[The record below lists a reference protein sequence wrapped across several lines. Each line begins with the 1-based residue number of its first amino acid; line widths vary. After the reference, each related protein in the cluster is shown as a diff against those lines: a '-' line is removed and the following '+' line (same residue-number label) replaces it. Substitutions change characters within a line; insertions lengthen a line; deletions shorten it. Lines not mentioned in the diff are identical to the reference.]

1 MKVKVI
7 YLISFFFFVF
17 YSCSKN
23 VKKDEVFEEIEI
35 FSGFKI
41 EEKYVDSIIYD
52 YDYSYVDDVTLYTLY
67 VNEKHIDKINEKL
80 SKLPNFTN
88 YNDTLISYSIFN
100 NGQIKQVNFKPKS
113 KMIYYSIANL

>member
-52 YDYSYVDDVTLYTLY
+52 YNYSYADDVTLYTLRL
-67 VNEKHIDKINEKL
+67 NEKYIDKIREKL
-80 SKLPNFTN
+80 NKLPNFIN
-88 YNDTLISYSIFN
+88 YNDTLISYSVFKS
-100 NGQIKQVNFKPKS
+100 GQIKQVNFKPKS

>member
-17 YSCSKN
+17 DSCSKN

>member
-1 MKVKVI
+1 MKVKI
-7 YLISFFFFVF
+7 ICIIGLFFIAF

-23 VKKDEVFEEIEI
+23 IKKGEVFSEIEI

-41 EEKYVDSIIYD
+41 EKEYVDSIIYD

-67 VNEKHIDKINEKL
+67 VNEKHIDKIKEKL

-88 YNDTLISYSIFN
+88 YNDTLISYSIFK